1 MPTTASVPGRVCLL
15 GEHCDWAGGASIVVP
30 MDRGVRVR
38 VGPADGLRATALL
51 EGQAIEWTDGDA
63 GPLRFVGAVAD
74 ELQARFNL
82 PRTGAVHIEG
92 DLPAG
97 RGFSSS
103 AAVCVGLVRAF
114 AAEAGLALTRD
125 EEIEIAYRAEHDR
138 CGINCGRLDHA
149 AVAWGSPVFLRFVGD
164 EMDAEPLPACLELA
178 VGSFPTPRD
187 TAGILAALG
196 RYHRGEVPL
205 RDFDAVR
212 TVGAVRGAIEGF
224 AAQAVH
230 ARRALLE
237 GDVVALGA
245 AMDVC
250 QDIYEEELMPTIPAL
265 YAPGLVRAVRALRGA
280 GALGA
285 KFSGAGGDGS
295 VIGLFP
301 PRGDVA
307 AGVAALDA
315 LGLDAFPM
323 EVWCPA

>member
-1 MPTTASVPGRVCLL
+1 MPTSVSVPGRICLL

-30 MDRGVRVR
+30 MDRGIRVQITAS
-38 VGPADGLRATALL
+38 PLLSATAVL
-51 EGQAIEWTDGDA
+51 EGQAIDWRHGED
-63 GPLRFVGAVAD
+63 GPLRFVGAVVD
-74 ELQARFNL
+74 ELHDRFNL
-82 PRTGAVHIEG
+82 SRSGAVHIEG

-114 AAEAGLALTRD
+114 AAEAGLALSRD

-149 AVAWGSPVFLRFVGD
+149 AVAWGTPVFLRFVGD

-187 TAGILAALG
+187 TVGILAALG

-224 AAQAVH
+224 AAQATH

-237 GDVVALGA
+237 GDIVALGA

-250 QDIYEEELMPTIPAL
+250 QDIYEEELMAALPEL
-265 YAPGLVRAVRALRGA
+265 YAPGLVRAVRALRAA

-301 PRGDVA
+301 PRGGVA
-307 AGVAALDA
+307 AGVAALDT